1 LNLYRVLPLEP
12 GAAEH
17 EAGGALFVPDSTD
30 GRIDNVGVYRV
41 LYLAREPEGAIA
53 ETYGRIPL
61 WKPAMLKSASGFPHS
76 LVTYSLP
83 DTSKVFS
90 LDDSAALTSLG
101 VANPSQIVARN
112 RPFTQALALR
122 IYGRHRYIGVSWWN
136 YYEPAWASFGL
147 WDTSSLKVL
156 HAEQL
161 ASSLPLV
168 QRTAEHIVRQF
179 IPG

>member
-1 LNLYRVLPLEP
+1 LNLYRVLPLKP
-12 GAAEH
+12 SATQH

-30 GRIDNVGVYRV
+30 GRIDNVGVYKV

-61 WKPAMLKSASGFPHS
+61 WKPAMLKSASGVPHS

-83 DTSKVFS
+83 DMNEVFS
-90 LDDSAALTSLG
+90 LDDTVALASLG

-122 IYGRHRYIGVSWWN
+122 IYGPHRYIGVSWWH

-147 WDTSSLKVL
+147 WDTSSLEVL

-161 ASSLPLV
+161 ANSLPLV

-179 IPG
+179 IR

>member
-1 LNLYRVLPLEP
+1 LNPYRVLPLESN
-12 GAAEH
+12 AAHH

-30 GRIDNVGVYRV
+30 GRIDNVGVYKV

-61 WKPAMLKSASGFPHS
+61 WKPAMLKSASGVPHS

-83 DTSKVFS
+83 EMNAVFS
-90 LDDSAALTSLG
+90 LDDTVALASLG

-112 RPFTQALALR
+112 RPFTQALALQ
-122 IYGRHRYIGVSWWN
+122 IYGQQRYIGISWWN

-147 WDTSSLKVL
+147 WDTSSLEVI

-161 ASSLPLV
+161 ANSLPLV
-168 QRTAEHIVRQF
+168 QRTAKHIVRQF
-179 IPG
+179 IP

>member
-12 GAAEH
+12 SADEH
-17 EAGGALFVPDSTD
+17 EAGGALFVPGSTD
-30 GRIDNVGVYRV
+30 GRIDNVGVYKV

-61 WKPAMLKSASGFPHS
+61 WKPAMLKSASGVPHS

-83 DTSKVFS
+83 DRTAVFS
-90 LDDSAALTSLG
+90 LDDTVALASLG

-122 IYGRHRYIGVSWWN
+122 IYERRRYIGVSWWN
-136 YYEPAWASFGL
+136 YYDPAWTSFGL
-147 WDTSSLKVL
+147 WDISSLEVL

-161 ASSLPLV
+161 ANSLALV
-168 QRTAEHIVRQF
+168 QRAAEHIVRQF
-179 IPG
+179 IP

>member
-12 GAAEH
+12 GADDH
-17 EAGGALFVPDSTD
+17 EAGGALFVPGSTN
-30 GRIDNVGVYRV
+30 GRIDNVGVYKV
-41 LYLAREPEGAIA
+41 QYLAREPEGAVA

-61 WKPAMLKSASGFPHS
+61 WKPAMLKSASGVPHS

-83 DTSKVFS
+83 DTHAIFS
-90 LDDSAALTSLG
+90 LDDAVALASLG

-122 IYGRHRYIGVSWWN
+122 IYERHRYTGVSWWN
-136 YYEPAWASFGL
+136 YYEPAWTSFGL
-147 WDTSSLKVL
+147 WDISSLEVL

-161 ASSLPLV
+161 ANPLPLV

-179 IPG
+179 IP

>member
-1 LNLYRVLPLEP
+1 LNLYRVLPLKP
-12 GAAEH
+12 SATQH

-30 GRIDNVGVYRV
+30 GRIDNVGVYKV

-61 WKPAMLKSASGFPHS
+61 WKPAMLKSVSGVPHS
-76 LVTYSLP
+76 LVTYLLP
-83 DTSKVFS
+83 DMNQIFS
-90 LDDSAALTSLG
+90 LDDTVALASLG

-112 RPFTQALALR
+112 RPFTRALALR
-122 IYGRHRYIGVSWWN
+122 IYERHRYIGVSWWN

-147 WDTSSLKVL
+147 WDTSSLEVL

-161 ASSLPLV
+161 GSSLPLV

-179 IPG
+179 IP

>member
-12 GAAEH
+12 SAASQEP
-17 EAGGALFVPDSTD
+17 GGALYVPDSTD
-30 GRIDNVGVYRV
+30 GRIDNVGVYKV

-53 ETYGRIPL
+53 ETYGRIPV
-61 WKPAMLKSASGFPHS
+61 WKAAMLKGASGVPHS

-83 DTSKVFS
+83 DTNQVFS
-90 LDDSAALTSLG
+90 LDDTATLASLG

-112 RPFTQALALR
+112 RPFTQALALQ
-122 IYGRHRYIGVSWWN
+122 IYGRHRHIGVSWWN

-161 ASSLPLV
+161 ANSLPLV
-168 QRTAEHIVRQF
+168 QRTAKHIVRQF
-179 IPG
+179 IP